1 MTTLQLNKELA
12 QQMGLISG
20 NNELMRK
27 VLDYVKSLT
36 RQLKQ
41 TDTKREV
48 KSDGLIH
55 IDPTIPL
62 PSDKFVGM
70 VSSSRED
77 DEKALEEYLAE
88 KYNL

>member
-1 MTTLQLNKELA
+1 
-12 QQMGLISG
+12 MGLISG

>member
-1 MTTLQLNKELA
+1 
-12 QQMGLISG
+12 MGLISG

-41 TDTKREV
+41 TDIKGEA